1 MRKTIQAFIITFL
14 SYSSLIN
21 VFAQGQN
28 PVVIGGVGD
37 GSSLRR
43 VITTGVPFL
52 SISPD
57 ARSGAMGDVG
67 VATSPSANATHWN
80 PAKLAFLEMNTG
92 FSVSHTPWLSQVVND
107 MFISY
112 LSGYRK
118 INQEQALAV
127 SLRYFNLGDIQLTDR
142 QGNLLNLVSPREFAL
157 AGTFAM
163 QLGENLSAGLTGRF
177 IHSNLLAGASS
188 GSSAGDARPGV
199 SGAADIAVY
208 YTKDAVVNGNE
219 ANISF
224 GANISNIGAKI
235 TYLDEESA
243 DFLPT
248 NLRIGTAY
256 TTNLDPFNKI
266 TFAVDFNKLLVPT
279 PPIYAADS
287 NGVIIRENPND
298 PESDPVIVRGK
309 DPNRG
314 LLAGMF
320 GSFTDAPD
328 GFKEELQ
335 EVMVAFG
342 VEYWY
347 NDLFA
352 VRGGYF
358 YENQYK
364 GNRKYFTAGLGLR
377 YQVFGVDFAYL
388 FAQGQNNPLQETLR
402 VSLHFNFNT
411 ERQESILEEN

>member
-1 MRKTIQAFIITFL
+1 MQNSIKVLVFIITGFFWI
-14 SYSSLIN
+14 SDASGQ
-21 VFAQGQN
+21 AQKILGA
-28 PVVIGGVGD
+28 D
-37 GSSLRR
+37 TAYRS
-43 VITTGVPFL
+43 ITTGVPFL

-67 VATSPSANATHWN
+67 AAITADANATHWN
-80 PAKLAFLEMNTG
+80 PAKLAFLESDMG
-92 FSVSHTPWLSQVVND
+92 FSASYTPWLSQVVND
-107 MFISY
+107 MSISY
-112 LSGYRK
+112 LSGYKK
-118 INQEQALAV
+118 INQEQALAL
-127 SLRYFNLGDIQLTDR
+127 SMRYFDLGDIQLTDK
-142 QGNLLNLVSPREFAL
+142 QGGLLNLVSPREFSL

-163 QLGENLSAGLTGRF
+163 KLSENLSAGLTGRF

-188 GSSAGDARPGV
+188 GNSGGDARPGI

-208 YTKDAVVNGNE
+208 YTKDVVFNGND

-224 GANISNIGAKI
+224 GGNISNIGAKI
-235 TYLDEESA
+235 TYLNEESA

-248 NLRIGTAY
+248 NLRLGTAF
-256 TTNLDPFNKI
+256 TNNLDPFNKI
-266 TFAVDFNKLLVPT
+266 TVALDLNKLLVPT
-279 PPIYAADS
+279 PPIYKVDD
-287 NGVIIRENPND
+287 NGAIERKDPND
-298 PESDPVIVRGK
+298 PDSDPVIVAGK

-320 GSFTDAPD
+320 GSVADAPG
-328 GFKEELQ
+328 GFREELQ
-335 EVMVAFG
+335 EIMVSLG
-342 VEYWY
+342 LEYWY
-347 NDLFA
+347 SDLFA

-402 VSLHFNFNT
+402 VSLHFNFNK
-411 ERQESILEEN
+411 ERQESIREEI

>member
-1 MRKTIQAFIITFL
+1 MRNTIQTLVITIVSCL
-14 SYSSLIN
+14 SVSAA
-21 VFAQGQN
+21 FAQTNPQN
-28 PVVIGGVGD
+28 PIVIGGVNAD
-37 GSSLRR
+37 SALRR

-52 SISPD
+52 AISPD
-57 ARSGAMGDVG
+57 ARAGAMGDVG
-67 VATSPSANATHWN
+67 VATSPDANATHWN
-80 PAKLAFLEMNTG
+80 PAKLAFLEHDLG
-92 FSVSHTPWLSQVVND
+92 FAASYTPWLSKVVND
-107 MFISY
+107 MSISY
-112 LSGYRK
+112 ISGYKK
-118 INQEQALAV
+118 INQEQALAI
-127 SLRYFNLGDIQLTDR
+127 SMRYFDLGDIQLTDR
-142 QGNLLNLVSPREFAL
+142 QGNLLNLVSPREFSL

-188 GSSAGDARPGV
+188 GSSGGDAKPGI

-208 YTKDAVVNGNE
+208 YTKDAVVNGKE

-235 TYLDEESA
+235 TYLDEETA

-248 NLRIGTAY
+248 NLRIGSAY
-256 TTNLDPFNKI
+256 TTSLDPFNKL
-266 TFAVDFNKLLVPT
+266 TVALDFNKLLVPT
-279 PPIYAADS
+279 P
-287 NGVIIRENPND
+287 NPGD
-298 PESDPVIVRGK
+298 TTDI
-309 DPNRG
+309 G

-320 GSFTDAPD
+320 RSFSDAP
-328 GFKEELQ
+328 GGLQEELQ
-335 EVMVAFG
+335 EVMISLG
-342 VEYWY
+342 LEYWY
-347 NDLFA
+347 NNLFA

-402 VSLHFNFNT
+402 VALHFNFNT
-411 ERQESILEEN
+411 ERQESIRDTQEN